1 MDTQNAPELEEK
13 NRFIISIQNALLLDQ
28 DRNWLDCICYQ
39 AVEREGCL
47 SEYIDVIRTDG
58 SCKRILATGQS
69 NGQSLKEIINYLY

>member
-1 MDTQNAPELEEK
+1 MDTQNASELEEK
-13 NRFIISIQNALLLDQ
+13 NHFIMSIQNALLLDQ

-58 SCKRILATGQS
+58 SCKRILATGQ
-69 NGQSLKEIINYLY
+69 NNEQNLKEIIKFLY